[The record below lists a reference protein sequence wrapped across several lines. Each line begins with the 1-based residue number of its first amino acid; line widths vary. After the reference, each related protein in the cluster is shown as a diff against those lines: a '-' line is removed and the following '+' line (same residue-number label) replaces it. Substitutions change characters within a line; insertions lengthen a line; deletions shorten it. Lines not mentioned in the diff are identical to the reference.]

1 MKFPTLPSSYPY
13 VFLDLSLTN
22 YTPLVLDILHFFTM
36 QDNRY
41 MTPIVLQVE
50 AENNERAYFDNI
62 EVERKA

>member
-1 MKFPTLPSSYPY
+1 MESCISFFLP
-13 VFLDLSLTN
+13 LSVSGSL
-22 YTPLVLDILHFFTM
+22 YIILRPLVLVILHFKTS

>member
-1 MKFPTLPSSYPY
+1 
-13 VFLDLSLTN
+13 
-22 YTPLVLDILHFFTM
+22 
-36 QDNRY
+36 